1 MKVELVQFPG
11 TDTCVRVNGL
21 IAFSFCASVVER
33 DGTVRRPTAHERA
46 AFYSLYV
53 HDNEGVA
60 SCVGDADTEVEIKE
74 LLHHAAGT
82 WLVAY
87 ARHIV
92 ADLASVA
99 QALADIEQAL
109 KSAPAVLVA

>member
-1 MKVELVQFPG
+1 MRVELLEEPG
-11 TDTCVRVNGL
+11 AGACVLINGL
-21 IAFSFCASVVER
+21 TALSFCASVLER
-33 DGTVRRPTAHERA
+33 DGTVRRPTANERP

-53 HDNEGVA
+53 HDSEGLGT
-60 SCVGDADTEVEIKE
+60 CVSDADTEAEIKE
-74 LLHHAAGT
+74 LLQHAAGT

-109 KSAPAVLVA
+109 KKAPTPPNV